1 MTVGFMVVMA
11 VALWCGKRSERRRF
25 ENELEMHSI
34 GQGLRPAAMGDQ
46 NAMSMERQL
55 QLQQPQ
61 HQVTGRFV
69 SAGASSPS
77 PVVGVVKGVVV
88 SSDVRAAE
96 RTMSP

>member
-1 MTVGFMVVMA
+1 MVVMA

-46 NAMSMERQL
+46 NAMSMERQQ
-55 QLQQPQ
+55 QLQQLQQHPQ